1 MNPPKKIT
9 TPTID
14 FDHTAFNLLMQNRI
28 GKVLLI
34 CSNYDAFML
43 EEDGRI
49 DEQIFNEYVSLN
61 LRYPPVFIQANSAR
75 EAFVIL
81 ESNQIDLVIEMLN
94 IEDIDPF
101 ELARQI
107 KAKYPA
113 IPIVTLTHFSREV
126 SVRLQKEDLGAID
139 YVFSWL
145 GNADLLLAIIK
156 LIEDKMNAEHDVEV
170 VGVQTI
176 LLVEDSIRYI
186 SSYLPVLYK
195 VILIQS
201 REFAVEALNEHQ
213 RMLRMRGRPK
223 VLLAT
228 TFDEAVSI
236 FQRYK
241 YNMLGIIS
249 DVNFKKDAQSPE
261 KGQLGI
267 EFCKLVRAEDEF
279 MPFLLQSSDN
289 TMSGVARELGI
300 GFMHKYSKNLINE
313 LTGYIVENFAFGDF
327 IFWDP
332 KTRAEVGRAGDLQA
346 LQNEILKIPEQ
357 VLEFHSSRND
367 FSKWLNARAIF
378 PVAQMFKFLRRED
391 FQSLDD
397 MRSYIYESISN
408 FRLSKGRGIIAKFN
422 RQKFDE
428 YLLFT
433 RIGDESIGGKARG
446 LAFINSVIEKHRIFS
461 KYPEVV
467 ITIPRTVVL
476 STDIFDEFMEKNRLY
491 RVALKDL
498 PDEKILEHF
507 LEAGLPD
514 WVKEDL
520 EAFVQV
526 LENPVAVRS
535 SSKLEDSHY
544 QPFAGI
550 YSTYM
555 VPCDRKDR
563 QHMVDLLSLAIK
575 SVYASV
581 FYKGSKAYMAATS
594 NVIDEE
600 KMGIILQE
608 VCGTAYGGRF
618 YPSLSGVAR
627 SINFYPIHP
636 EKAEDGI
643 AVIAYGLGK
652 YLMDGGCGLR
662 FSPRYPKK
670 IIQLSSPELV
680 LKDTQKEF
688 LAVNLD
694 PSSFV
699 PAVDDGANL
708 LRLKFTEAEK
718 DASFRFAASTYDFE
732 NEMIRDGIYGNGK
745 RVVTFAPV
753 LNYNKVPLAEIISE
767 LLQICQKE
775 INNPIEIEFA
785 LNLDIPPGEPAVFN
799 FLQIRPIVLNDQII
813 NFNLDRV
820 VPEETIV
827 YSESALGNGSFPE
840 LHDIVYVKPSTFD
853 ASSSEKIAGMIE
865 EINDRFI
872 REGKNYILIGPGRW
886 GSSDPWL
893 GIPTKWAQ
901 LSAARVIIEAG
912 LENYRIDPSQGTHF
926 FQNITSF
933 RVGYFTINPFIKDGY
948 FDLEFLD
955 RQSAEEE
962 NEFVRRVRF
971 EDPLRVEVDGKSNKG
986 VIYKPSFVKEEPDKN
1001 Q

>member
-1 MNPPKKIT
+1 MNPLKKIT
-9 TPTID
+9 SPSID
-14 FDHTAFNLLMQNRI
+14 FDHTAFNLLMQMRI

-43 EEDGRI
+43 EDDGRI

-61 LRYPPVFIQANSAR
+61 LRYPPVFIQASSAR
-75 EAFVIL
+75 EAFGIL
-81 ESNQIDLVIEMLN
+81 EREKIDLVIEMLN

-107 KAKYPA
+107 KAKYPK

-126 SVRLQKEDLGAID
+126 SVRFQKEDLSAID
-139 YVFSWL
+139 YIFSWL

-170 VGVQTI
+170 IGVQTI
-176 LLVEDSIRYI
+176 LLVEDSIRFI

-195 VILIQS
+195 VILVQS

-236 FQRYK
+236 YQKYK
-241 YNMLGIIS
+241 FNMLGIIS
-249 DVNFKKDAQSPE
+249 DVDFKRNPASRE

-267 EFCKLVRAEDEF
+267 EFCKLVRSEDEF
-279 MPFLLQSSDN
+279 MPFLLQSSDIAV
-289 TMSGVARELGI
+289 SDRAKELGI
-300 GFMHKYSKNLINE
+300 GFMHKNSKNLSHE
-313 LTGYIVENFAFGDF
+313 LTTFIVENFAFGDF
-327 IFWDP
+327 IFRNP
-332 KTRAEVGRAGDLQA
+332 ETFEEVGRAADLQA
-346 LQNEILKIPEQ
+346 LQQEILKIPEE
-357 VLEFHSSRND
+357 VLAFHSGRND

-378 PVAQMFKFLRRED
+378 PVAQMFKYLRRED

-397 MRSYIYESISN
+397 MRNYLFESISN
-408 FRLSKGRGIIAKFN
+408 FRLSKGRGIIAKFD
-422 RQKFDE
+422 REKFDE

-433 RIGDESIGGKARG
+433 RIGDGSIGGKARG
-446 LAFINSVIEKHRIFS
+446 LAFINSVIEKHHIFN
-461 KYPEVV
+461 KYPGVA

-476 STDIFDEFMEKNRLY
+476 STDIFDEFMVENSLY
-491 RVALKDL
+491 KVALKDL

-507 LEAGLPD
+507 LAASLPR
-514 WVKEDL
+514 WVKGDL
-520 EAFVQV
+520 ESFVQV

-563 QHMVDLLSLAIK
+563 RNMVSLLSMAIK

-581 FYKGSKAYMAATS
+581 FYRGSKAYMAATS

-608 VCGTAYGGRF
+608 VCGTSYEGKF
-618 YPSLSGVAR
+618 YPTLSGVAR
-627 SINFYPIHP
+627 SINFYPIEP

-643 AVIAYGLGK
+643 VVIAYGLGK

-662 FSPRYPKK
+662 FSPKFPRKV
-670 IIQLSSPELV
+670 IQLSNPELV

-688 LAVNLD
+688 FAVDLD

-699 PAVDDGANL
+699 AAVDDGANL
-708 LRLKFTEAEK
+708 LKLRFSEAEK
-718 DASFRFAASTYDFE
+718 DASFKYAASTYDLQ
-732 NEMIRDGIYGNGK
+732 NDMIRDGIQGNGK
-745 RVVTFAPV
+745 RVITFAPI
-753 LNYNKVPLAEIISE
+753 LNYNKIPLPEIITD
-767 LLQICQKE
+767 LLRTCQRE
-775 INNPIEIEFA
+775 MNNPIEIEFA
-785 LNLDIPPGEPAVFN
+785 VNLDTPAGEPAIFN
-799 FLQIRPIVLNDQII
+799 FLQIRPIVLNDQSLS
-813 NFNLDRV
+813 FNLDRV
-820 VPEETIV
+820 VPEETIIF
-827 YSESALGNGSFPE
+827 SESALGNGVFTD
-840 LHDIVYVKPSTFD
+840 LHDFVYIKPKTFD
-853 ASSSEKIAGMIE
+853 AAKSGGIAKMIE

-872 REGKNYILIGPGRW
+872 REGKNYILAGPGRW
-886 GSSDPWL
+886 GSTDPWL
-893 GIPTKWAQ
+893 GIPTKWTQ
-901 LSAARVIIEAG
+901 ISAARVIIEAG

-933 RVGYFTINPFIKDGY
+933 RVGYFTVNPFINDGY
-948 FDLEFLD
+948 FDLEYLD
-955 RQSAEEE
+955 NQPAKID
-962 NEFVRRVRF
+962 NEFLRQVHFR
-971 EDPLRVEVDGKSNKG
+971 DPLRVEVDGKTNKG
-986 VIYKPSFVKEEPDKN
+986 VIYKPSNSTHEPDKN

>member
-1 MNPPKKIT
+1 MSPQKKLT

-14 FDHTAFNLLMQNRI
+14 FDHTSFSQLMLKRI

-61 LRYPPVFIQANSAR
+61 LRYPPTFRQASSAR
-75 EAFVIL
+75 EAFSIL
-81 ESNQIDLVIEMLN
+81 ESEQIDLVIEMLN

-101 ELARQI
+101 ALARQI
-107 KAKYPA
+107 KSRKTD
-113 IPIVTLTHFSREV
+113 IPIVILTHFSREV
-126 SVRLQKEDLGAID
+126 SVRMQREDLSAVD

-156 LIEDKMNAEHDVEV
+156 LIEDKMNAQHDVDT

-176 LLVEDSIRYI
+176 LLVEDSIRFI

-195 VILIQS
+195 VILHQA
-201 REFAVEALNEHQ
+201 RGFAAEALNEHQ

-223 VLLAT
+223 VLLAST
-228 TFDEAVSI
+228 YEEAVEI
-236 FQRYK
+236 FEKYK
-241 YNMLGIIS
+241 FNMLGIIS
-249 DVNFKKDAQSPE
+249 DVNFKRSAGSSE
-261 KGQLGI
+261 KEQMGI
-267 EFCKLVRAEDEF
+267 EFCKKVREEDEF
-279 MPFLLQSSDN
+279 MPFLLQSSDI
-289 TMSGVARELGI
+289 TMAAKAKELNI
-300 GFMHKYSKNLINE
+300 GFMHKHSKNLSNE
-313 LTGYIVENFAFGDF
+313 LASFIVDHFAFGDF
-327 IFWDP
+327 VFKDP
-332 KTRAEVGRAGDLQA
+332 ETFQEIARAKDLQS
-346 LQNEILKIPEQ
+346 LQNEILKMPEP
-357 VLEFHSSRND
+357 VLELHSSHND

-378 PVAQMFKFLRRED
+378 PIAQMFKYLRKED
-391 FQSLDD
+391 FHSIDE

-408 FRLSKGRGIIAKFN
+408 FRLSKGRGVIAKFD
-422 RQKFDE
+422 REKFDE

-446 LAFINSVIEKHRIFS
+446 LAFINSVIEKHHIFN

-476 STDIFDEFMEKNRLY
+476 STDIFDQYMQENDLY
-491 RVALKDL
+491 RTALSDL
-498 PDEKILEHF
+498 SDEQILEHF
-507 LEAGLPD
+507 LAAELPG

-520 EAFVQV
+520 NAFVQV
-526 LENPVAVRS
+526 LENPIAVRS

-555 VPCDRKDR
+555 VPCDAEDR
-563 QHMVDLLSLAIK
+563 QNMVRLLSMAIK

-581 FYKGSKAYMAATS
+581 FFKASKAYMTATS

-608 VCGTAYGGRF
+608 VCGTAYNGRF
-618 YPSLSGVAR
+618 YPTLSGVTR
-627 SINFYPIHP
+627 SINFYPIEP

-662 FSPRYPKK
+662 FSPKYPKK
-670 IIQLSSPELV
+670 LIQLSSPELV

-688 LAVNLD
+688 LAINLD
-694 PSSFV
+694 PASFF
-699 PAVDDGANL
+699 PAVDDGASL
-708 LRLKFTEAEK
+708 LHLRFKEAEK
-718 DASFRFAASTYDFE
+718 DASFKFAASTYDFE
-732 NEMIRDGIYGNGK
+732 NEMIRDGLMSGGK
-745 RVVTFAPV
+745 PVITFSSI
-753 LNYNKVPLAEIISE
+753 LNYNKIPLAEIISD

-775 INNPIEIEFA
+775 MNNPIEIEFA
-785 LNLDIPPGEPAVFN
+785 VNLDTPSGECAVFN
-799 FLQIRPIVLNDQII
+799 FLQIRPIVLNDQLIS
-813 NFNLDRV
+813 FDLDNV
-820 VPEETIV
+820 DPKDTIV
-827 YSESALGNGSFPE
+827 YSESALGNGTFPD
-840 LHDIVYVKPSTFD
+840 LHDIVYVKPSAFD
-853 ASSSEKIAGMIE
+853 ASHSEKIAGMIE
-865 EINDRFI
+865 QINERFV
-872 REGKNYILIGPGRW
+872 REGSNYILIGPGRW

-893 GIPTKWAQ
+893 GIPAKWAQ

-933 RVGYFTINPFIKDGY
+933 RVGYFTINPFIKDGH
-948 FDLEFLD
+948 FDLEFLENLP
-955 RQSAEEE
+955 AETE
-962 NEFVRRVRF
+962 NDFVRQVHF
-971 EDPLRVEVDGKSNKG
+971 EAALRVEVDGKSNRG
-986 VIYKPSFVKEEPDKN
+986 VIYKPLAISQEPDKN